1 MLEKA
6 HSAIKAANADTM
18 VITGALTPT
27 NAEGVFGMSMVWN
40 DDRYYLGMADAGVA
54 DFADCIGVQY
64 SAGMLPPSAQGGDP
78 RGEYPTRYLP
88 LMLQRVAWPFR
99 NSDIPMCITEMG
111 YLSPEGYGPLPEA
124 FAWAANTSLREQAQW
139 LAQAIQISATFQD
152 MPVEMIIVWNIDFD
166 SYDVDPQAGYAIIR
180 PDGACPA
187 CETIAAL
194 ER

>member
-1 MLEKA
+1 MNLDREWPTGQIDPAHYAVMLEKA
-6 HSAIKAANADTM
+6 YKAIKAVNEDTM

-40 DDRYYLGMADAGVA
+40 DDRYYLGMANAGVA

-111 YLSPEGYGPLPEA
+111 YLSPEGYGPLPRS
-124 FAWAANTSLREQAQW
+124 FDWAANTSVREQAQW
-139 LAQAIQISATFQD
+139 LAAGDS
-152 MPVEMIIVWNIDFD
+152 DFRQF
-166 SYDVDPQAGYAIIR
+166 PGHAGR
-180 PDGACPA
+180 DDHR
-187 CETIAAL
+187 L
-194 ER
+194 EYRF